1 MMTVLVATLVA
12 ADANLARRRAR
23 LSARSKRREP
33 QFQSFSNRMLDVTV
47 ALANAK

>member
-1 MMTVLVATLVA
+1 MMTVPIAPLVA

-33 QFQSFSNRMLDVTV
+33 QFHGFSNRMLDVTV
-47 ALANAK
+47 ALMNAK